1 MKGCIPAKEAIPEIL
16 RKAKQDFDAT
26 CGKAITRAKQKK
38 KHKGNPSHNILKEYG
53 VLFPNENDDYE
64 SDSSDDVSAHLAK
77 PDLIRAIP
85 KNKEEETSQLEMALQ
100 ASMITSN
107 CQPVTG
113 NDYKFPGNLYSEY
126 NFPNQGQYANYNLLP
141 EAQYNL
147 HNLPVQHQIG
157 VPPVGNSQYVHDRLY
172 DLCQFRLGI
181 PV

>member
-1 MKGCIPAKEAIPEIL
+1 M
-16 RKAKQDFDAT
+16 
-26 CGKAITRAKQKK
+26 
-38 KHKGNPSHNILKEYG
+38 
-53 VLFPNENDDYE
+53 
-64 SDSSDDVSAHLAK
+64 
-77 PDLIRAIP
+77 
-85 KNKEEETSQLEMALQ
+85 Q

-147 HNLPVQHQIG
+147 NNLPVQHQIG

-172 DLCQFRLGI
+172 PLPVPFRYPGVNYNFGNEVGVHNYDNVNNAVPVNETRLDSTISDNEMHVPSYEIVRRDRNVNGRLGGGVCFYSI
-181 PV
+181 GIKYGNTCIIIQS